1 MIPDDHDTRLDLQTE
16 IEKTESQCA
25 PSDSTADNLGNQN
38 GVNRNKT
45 TWDAST
51 RKGLS
56 DQQWLDRLADRFA
69 TEMRNGNSPTIEEYQ
84 KADPKLADEIAEILS
99 SVAMI
104 EDLKRQSETNGES
117 GDHLGSLEIE
127 RLGDYRMVREV
138 GRGGMGIVYEAV
150 HESLR
155 RTVAIKVL
163 PSRLFGDQAALSRFQ
178 KEAQAAANLHHSNI
192 VNVFGVGEA
201 DGLNYYVMEFVNG
214 VTFADIVRDFA
225 RKQKV
230 ELSVDVSA
238 TYGQSEEAF
247 EGRIPEFKSE
257 LERFCWSAKL
267 VLQIADAL
275 HYSHRQN
282 ILHRDIKPQN
292 LLLDAEQ
299 KPWVTDFGLV
309 KEITNQTQ
317 TKTGD
322 LFGTPQYM
330 APESLDGKYDQRSE
344 VYCIGLTLYELLA
357 AQPAFAY
364 TSPTQIFKMI
374 ATQSP
379 APLRQVNA
387 SIPRD
392 LETIV
397 QKAMDKSPG
406 KRYSSAAE
414 LRDDLNRFLEDRPIM
429 ARPISRIEKAVR
441 WGRRNPLVASFASL
455 SAVLLVIVALVS
467 SAAYFSS
474 SKAYRKLGKKH
485 AALIDQ
491 QKETETAK
499 GMAEQN
505 ALRARQNETQ
515 MRIESERAEGNV
527 DLAIRAFD
535 DLFRKIMSKGA
546 GRDLKSNMELEA
558 FAELSSIGTLVTKDD
573 AKVLESVIRF
583 YREFTEKNEDNDEL
597 KIEIAKAFR
606 RIANIYH
613 LTGEL
618 NLAEEGYRKACRLYA
633 AIIKDDFEDID
644 SVVNLAECQ
653 NELAVTYRKNN
664 KPLASLNE
672 HRSAMRL
679 LQREPYSKLESC
691 RYILAGT
698 LIHLGTFGEG
708 ATGDL
713 SKFISQKSVPP
724 QLRELKRA
732 DAKRN
737 SMDGFSNEKR
747 GNGNSPIDHRLSGQH
762 DEEVL
767 DERKPLSRNNS
778 ANREVVSRMRDWG
791 MIKSFRQSCL
801 RRAEEIADSLYRTNK
816 NNGAYRLLRA
826 QVYRSKA
833 FAIGVNG
840 ERRWQTAQLR
850 QAISELENL
859 QTDFPSQPLYRFVLA
874 QTLAIDVQN
883 SDGQYLVKMKAKG
896 VEICNSLMEEFPRV
910 IEYVDLAASLNEK
923 LATLLL
929 DSEPGKAEKY
939 FQETQMLLLKLIGE
953 VPRVKSYSM
962 RYANASVM
970 LVELLVNEKMIGA
983 AEREL
988 KSLIAFV
995 QRPFFPRGSKKL
1007 ELLESC
1013 RERLREIRRE

>member
-1 MIPDDHDTRLDLQTE
+1 MIPEDPETRLDLQTE
-16 IEKTESQCA
+16 FDKTESNGA
-25 PSDSTADNLGNQN
+25 PSDSTADILENQK
-38 GVNRNKT
+38 GVNRNKA
-45 TWDAST
+45 TWGALT
-51 RKGLS
+51 NHGLP
-56 DQQWLDRLADRFA
+56 DQQLLDLLADRFA
-69 TEMRNGNSPTIEEYQ
+69 TELRNGKSPLIKEYQ
-84 KADPKLADEIAEILS
+84 KADPKLADEIAEVLS

-104 EDLKRQSETNGES
+104 EDLKRQSETNSAS
-117 GDHLGSLEIE
+117 GDRLGSLEIE
-127 RLGDYRMVREV
+127 RLGDYRIIREL

-150 HESLR
+150 HESLG

-163 PSRLFGDQAALSRFQ
+163 PSRLFGDPAALMRFQ

-201 DGLNYYVMEFVNG
+201 NGLNYYVMEFVNG
-214 VTFADIVRDFA
+214 ITFADIVRKLA
-225 RKQKV
+225 EKKKTESAV
-230 ELSVDVSA
+230 ELSA
-238 TYGQSEEAF
+238 THRQSEEAI
-247 EGRIPEFKSE
+247 GAGLPEFKSE
-257 LERFCWSAKL
+257 FERFCWSATL
-267 VLQIADAL
+267 VSQIADAL
-275 HYSHRQN
+275 HYSHQQN

-292 LLLDAEQ
+292 LMLDAEQ

-357 AQPAFAY
+357 AQPAFAN
-364 TSPTQIFKMI
+364 TSPTQIFKLI

-379 APLRQVNA
+379 TPLRQVDIL
-387 SIPRD
+387 IPRD

-397 QKAMDKSPG
+397 QKATDKSPAN
-406 KRYSSAAE
+406 RYPSAAE
-414 LRDDLNRFLEDRPIM
+414 LRDDLNRFLEDRPIK
-429 ARPISRIEKAVR
+429 ARPISRMEKAMR
-441 WGRRNPLVASFASL
+441 WSRRNPLIASFASL
-455 SAVLLVIVALVS
+455 SAVLLFVVAFVS
-467 SAAYFSS
+467 SAAYFSTS
-474 SKAYRKLGKKH
+474 DAYHKLGEKH

-505 ALRARQNETQ
+505 ALRAKQNEAQ

-527 DLAIRAFD
+527 DLAIQAFD

-573 AKVLESVIRF
+573 AKILESVIRF

-618 NLAEEGYRKACRLYA
+618 NLAEEGYRKACRMYA
-633 AIIKDDFEDID
+633 AIVRDDVEDVD
-644 SVVNLAECQ
+644 SVINLAECQ

-679 LQREPYSKLESC
+679 LQSEPYSTLESC

-698 LIHLGTFGEG
+698 LIYLGTFGEG
-708 ATGDL
+708 GTDDL
-713 SKFISQKSVPP
+713 ANFPSQKSGGPH
-724 QLRELKRA
+724 LRETRRA
-732 DAKRN
+732 DAKRR
-737 SMDGFSNEKR
+737 SMDRFSNEKR
-747 GNGNSPIDHRLSGQH
+747 GYGNRPSG
-762 DEEVL
+762 
-767 DERKPLSRNNS
+767 KPADGILGDRRPFSRNNS
-778 ANREVVSRMRDWG
+778 ANLEVSPRLRDWG
-791 MIKSFRQSCL
+791 MIKTFRQSCL
-801 RRAEEIADSLYRTNK
+801 RRAEEIADSLYRTDK

-833 FAIGVNG
+833 AAVGVNG
-840 ERRWQTAQLR
+840 ERRWQTVQLR

-859 QTDFPSQPLYRFVLA
+859 QKDFPNQPLYRFVLA

-883 SDGQYLVKMKAKG
+883 SDGQYLVKMKARG
-896 VEICNSLMEEFPRV
+896 AEICSSLMEEFPMV
-910 IEYVDLAASLNEK
+910 IEYVDLAAVLNEQ
-923 LATLLL
+923 LATFYLE
-929 DSEPGKAEKY
+929 SEPGRAEDC
-939 FQETQMLLLKLIGE
+939 FQETQRLLLKLIGE

-962 RYANASVM
+962 RYANAS
-970 LVELLVNEKMIGA
+970 LVLVDLLGKEKMIGA

-995 QRPFFPRGSKKL
+995 QRPSFPRGSKKL

-1013 RERLREIRRE
+1013 RERLRKIRRE